1 MSLAEAI
8 PELDRKG
15 LREFAFILGGAVVA
29 IFGLLLPWLFE
40 RSYPL
45 WPWVFLAVF
54 ALWGLLLPQTLRPVY
69 RVWMR
74 FGLLL
79 NKITTPLILGVV
91 FFLLILPV
99 GLVRRMLGK
108 DSIPK
113 RAEPEKDSYRVA
125 SDTIPKESLE
135 RPF

>member
-1 MSLAEAI
+1 MSLAHEI
-8 PELDRKG
+8 PEIDRKG
-15 LREFAFILGGAVVA
+15 LREFAFILGGAVAV

-45 WPWVFLAVF
+45 WPWVFLGVF
-54 ALWGLLLPQTLRPVY
+54 AVWGLLAPNTLRPVY

-79 NKITTPLILGVV
+79 NKVTTPLVLGVV
-91 FFLLILPV
+91 FFLMILPV
-99 GLVRRMLGK
+99 GLVRRALGK

-125 SDTIPKESLE
+125 SDAIPKESLE

>member
-1 MSLAEAI
+1 MSLAHDI
-8 PELDRKG
+8 PEIDRKG
-15 LREFAFILGGAVVA
+15 LREFAFILGGAVAV

-45 WPWVFLAVF
+45 WPWIFLGVF
-54 ALWGLLLPQTLRPVY
+54 AVWGLLAPDTLRPVY

-79 NKITTPLILGVV
+79 NKVTTPLVLGVV

-99 GLVRRMLGK
+99 GLVRRALGK

-113 RAEPEKDSYRVA
+113 GAEPEQDSYRVA
-125 SDTIPKESLE
+125 SDAIPRESLE